1 MLSLSF
7 RFISGRYHAT
17 KWGTNVNEGH
27 VDWPPSPW
35 RILRAL
41 ISAWKTGCGNLS
53 ELDVWPVLEMMVKS
67 PVMFHLPPATESHTR
82 HYVPIGGEK
91 TTKMLDAFVAL
102 DPSKPVVASWTAA
115 TLDEEQKGAIDKV
128 VSSLRYLGRAESWC
142 DAGREE
148 YAGEHNCVPL
158 DHGAL
163 KVNMDIVDVLVPD
176 TAASLDD
183 LCITT
188 GELHRKHVVVPHAS
202 RIVQYVRPA
211 NCFEAAPAGRAWAG
225 HASNIEVMRY
235 AMTGRVRPSVTE
247 SVSVGDFIKR
257 AAMSKYGKQNGG
269 GASRILTGKDSSGR
283 KLEGHCHAF
292 YLPTDEDGDNVLDH
306 MTVVSATPM
315 DSKDLKALAA
325 MEEIRYRGRW
335 FGLSFQSR
343 GTRDDYVE
351 VPVLG
356 RAKKWVSAT
365 PYVMN
370 RHPKGG
376 AGCSKSEVE
385 DSIRLEIRRRF
396 GASAK
401 IRRVDVRGS
410 KSDMRCNLMPVEFNR
425 WRKEGV
431 PAFGAYSAEVEFADL
446 VKGPL
451 ALGHAAHYGL
461 GLFVPADQ

>member
-41 ISAWKTGCGNLS
+41 ISAWKTGCSNLS
-53 ELDVWPVLEMMVKS
+53 ESEVWPVLEMMVKS
-67 PVMFHLPPATESHTR
+67 PALFHLPPAAESHTR
-82 HYVPIGGEK
+82 HYVPIGGGK
-91 TTKMLDAFVAL
+91 TTKMLDSFIAL
-102 DPSKPVVASWTAA
+102 DPGEPVVASWTAV
-115 TLDEEQKGAIDKV
+115 TLDAAQKNTLDTV
-128 VSSLRYLGRAESWC
+128 VSNLRYLGRAESWC

-158 DHGAL
+158 DRGAL
-163 KVNMDIVDVLVPD
+163 KVDMDIVGVLVPD
-176 TAASLDD
+176 TAASLGD

-188 GELHRKHVVVPHAS
+188 GELHGKRAVFPRAS
-202 RIVQYVRPA
+202 RVVQYARPA
-211 NCFEAAPAGRAWAG
+211 NCFESAAVGRTGTG
-225 HASNIEVMRY
+225 HAGNIEVMRY
-235 AMTGRVRPSVTE
+235 AMTGRVRPKVTE
-247 SVSVGDFIKR
+247 SVSVGDFIRR
-257 AAMSKYGKQNGG
+257 AAMSKYGRQNGG
-269 GASRILTGKDSSGR
+269 GASRILTGKDSDGR
-283 KLEGHCHAF
+283 KLEGHRHAF

-306 MTVVSATPM
+306 MTIVSATAM

-343 GTRDDYVE
+343 GTRDDYDE

-356 RAKKWVSAT
+356 RAKKWASAT

-370 RHPKGG
+370 RHPKRG
-376 AGCSKSEVE
+376 AGYSESE
-385 DSIRLEIRRRF
+385 AEELIRLEIGRRF
-396 GASAK
+396 GASVE
-401 IRRVDVRGS
+401 IRRVEVRGP
-410 KSDMRCNLMPVEFNR
+410 KSNMRCNLMPIEFNR
-425 WRKEGV
+425 WRKEGI

-451 ALGHAAHYGL
+451 TLGHAAHYGL
-461 GLFVPADQ
+461 GLFVPAD